1 MFVFYDWPFL
11 HMCTLQRM
19 QPILFS
25 LLILGQFSATV
36 SSFMGI
42 GPDLREKANWA
53 VAQGPPQLRGLHE
66 KQ

>member
-1 MFVFYDWPFL
+1 
-11 HMCTLQRM
+11 M

-25 LLILGQFSATV
+25 FLILGQFSATV
-36 SSFMGI
+36 SSFMGM
-42 GPDLREKANWA
+42 GPDLRGKANWA